1 MKKIIFIFLVLLASG
16 KSMAQQITDIPDYR
30 FEQAL
35 LDLGIDSDLTLNGHI
50 LTSDALLVTEMIITP
65 FTLTNYPYPAGD
77 ISDSEGMIHDLTGI
91 EAFVNLEKLIINTTM
106 VDNLNLSNLVN
117 LKHLNV
123 VDNMLTSIDV
133 SNNSNLEYI
142 KISDWGDVLP
152 MNSITEL
159 DLSQNPNINTIYAPG
174 VQKINLN
181 NNNNNVNML
190 INVGCLCTGYLPED
204 IVGSVCIKVDN
215 VALAQNAQ
223 TPYDEWSL
231 YHANIALN
239 YTNDLP
245 QCSLL
250 GSSTFNRNKITVYP
264 NPIQTDILYFKSDD
278 SSLFKVEIF
287 DYLGRKI
294 VEKEKVIDSINVS
307 GLDKG
312 NYLIKILSG
321 SGTQTEKLIVE

>member
-1 MKKIIFIFLVLLASG
+1 MKKIIFILLVFLANG
-16 KSMAQQITDIPDYR
+16 KAMAQLTVIPDYR

-35 LDLGIDSDLTLNGHI
+35 LDLGLDSDLTLNGHI
-50 LTSDALLVTEMIITP
+50 LTSDALLVTELIIIP
-65 FTLTNYPYPAGD
+65 SSLTNYPYPAGD
-77 ISDSEGMIHDLTGI
+77 ISDYNGMIHNLTGI
-91 EAFVNLEKLIINTTM
+91 EAFVNLEKLILNTTM
-106 VDNLNLSNLVN
+106 VDDLNVSNLIN

-123 VDNMLTSIDV
+123 VDNMLTAINV

-152 MNSITEL
+152 MNSITDL
-159 DLSQNPNINTIYAPG
+159 DLSQNPNIHTIYAPG

-181 NNNNNVNML
+181 NNNNNANML
-190 INVGCLCTGYLPED
+190 INVGCFCTGYLPED

-223 TPYDEWSL
+223 SPYDAWSL
-231 YHANIALN
+231 YHTNVALN
-239 YTNDLP
+239 FSSDLS
-245 QCSLL
+245 QCLL
-250 GSSTFNRNKITVYP
+250 GNSTFNKNKITIYP

-294 VEKEKVIDSINVS
+294 VEKEKVIDCINVS
-307 GLDKG
+307 GLAKG

-321 SGTQTEKLIVE
+321 SGNQTEKLIVK

>member
-1 MKKIIFIFLVLLASG
+1 MKKITFILLAFLASG

-35 LDLGIDSDLTLNGHI
+35 LDLGLDSDLAVNGHI
-50 LTSDALLVTEMIITP
+50 LNSDALLVTELIITP
-65 FTLTNYPYPAGD
+65 ESLTNYPYPAGD
-77 ISDSEGMIHDLTGI
+77 IYAGMIHNLTGL
-91 EAFVNLEKLIINTTM
+91 EAFVNLQKLVLNTTM
-106 VDNLNLSNLVN
+106 VDNLNVSNLVN

-123 VDNMLTSIDV
+123 VDNMLTAIDV

-152 MNSITEL
+152 MNNITEL

-181 NNNNNVNML
+181 NNNNNSNML
-190 INVGCLCTGYLPED
+190 INVSCYWIDSPPDD

-215 VALAQNAQ
+215 VALAQNTQ
-223 TPYDEWSL
+223 TPYATWTLSHE
-231 YHANIALN
+231 HIAFN
-239 YTNDLP
+239 YTNDLSN
-245 QCSLL
+245 CSL
-250 GSSTFNRNKITVYP
+250 GTSTFNQNKITVYP
-264 NPIQTDILYFKSDD
+264 NPVQTDILYLKSDG
-278 SSLFKVEIF
+278 SSLLKVELF

-294 VEKEKVIDSINVS
+294 VENDKVIDSINVS
-307 GLDKG
+307 GLAKG
-312 NYLIKILSG
+312 NYLIKIFSD

>member
-1 MKKIIFIFLVLLASG
+1 MKKIIFLLLVVFANG
-16 KSMAQQITDIPDYR
+16 KSMAQITLIPDYR

-35 LDLGIDSDLTLNGHI
+35 LDLGIDSDLAVNGHI
-50 LTSDALLVTEMIITP
+50 LTSDALLVTELIITP
-65 FTLTNYPYPAGD
+65 TTLTNYPYPAAD
-77 ISDSEGMIHDLTGI
+77 ISDYDGMIHDLTGI
-91 EAFVNLEKLIINTTM
+91 EAFVNLEKLILNVTM
-106 VDNLNLSNLVN
+106 VDNLNVGNLIN

-123 VDNMLTSIDV
+123 VDNMLTAIDV
-133 SNNSNLEYI
+133 SNNSDLEYI

-152 MNSITEL
+152 RNYISEL
-159 DLSQNPNINTIYAPG
+159 DFSQNPNIHTIYANA
-174 VQKINLN
+174 VNKINLN
-181 NNNNNVNML
+181 NNNNNSNMI
-190 INVGCLCTGYLPED
+190 INVGCFCTGYLPED

-223 TPYDEWSL
+223 TPYDAWSL

-307 GLDKG
+307 GLEKG

-321 SGTQTEKLIVE
+321 SGTQTEKLIVK

>member
-1 MKKIIFIFLVLLASG
+1 L
-16 KSMAQQITDIPDYR
+16 IPDYR

-35 LDLGIDSDLTLNGHI
+35 LDLGIDSDLAVNGHI
-50 LTSDALLVTEMIITP
+50 LTSDALLVTELIITP
-65 FTLTNYPYPAGD
+65 TTLTTYPYPAAD
-77 ISDSEGMIHDLTGI
+77 ISDYDGMIHDLTGI
-91 EAFVNLEKLIINTTM
+91 EAFVNLEKLILNVTM
-106 VDNLNLSNLVN
+106 VDNLNVGNLIN

-123 VDNMLTSIDV
+123 VDNMLTAIDV
-133 SNNSNLEYI
+133 SNNSDLEYI

-152 MNSITEL
+152 RNYISEL
-159 DLSQNPNINTIYAPG
+159 DFSQNPNIHTIYANA
-174 VQKINLN
+174 VNKINLN
-181 NNNNNVNML
+181 NNNNNSNMI
-190 INVGCLCTGYLPED
+190 INVGCFCTGYLPED

-223 TPYDEWSL
+223 TPYDAWSL

-307 GLDKG
+307 GLEKG

>member
-1 MKKIIFIFLVLLASG
+1 MKKIIFIFLVLFASG
-16 KSMAQQITDIPDYR
+16 KSMAQLITDIPDYR

-50 LTSDALLVTEMIITP
+50 LTSDALLVTELIIIP
-65 FTLTNYPYPAGD
+65 SSLTNYPYPATD
-77 ISDSEGMIHDLTGI
+77 IYAGMIHDLTGI

-106 VDNLNLSNLVN
+106 VNNFNFSNLVN

-159 DLSQNPNINTIYAPG
+159 DLSQNPNIHTIYASG

-181 NNNNNVNML
+181 NNNNNANML
-190 INVGCLCTGYLPED
+190 INVGCFCTGYLPED

-215 VALAQNAQ
+215 VDLAQNAQ
-223 TPYDEWSL
+223 TPYDAWSL

-294 VEKEKVIDSINVS
+294 IEKDKVIDNINVS
-307 GLDKG
+307 GLAMG
-312 NYLIKILSG
+312 NYLVKILSDN
-321 SGTQTEKLIVE
+321 GTQTEKLIVE